1 MLQHFKMN
9 HYKTNSF
16 RKQDNIYTILHI
28 DDCNLSLVLSIFTK
42 VSSSGL
48 HADHDTWLSKERFS
62 QPWVA
67 LSQFNPWLMTFAPSD
82 PQALVS
88 GANTISCHHDFGNSG
103 NLLTVLATFAI
114 FITHMILKRNRYI
127 NTGWRRSFRY
137 DHGEKGGRKS
147 LSPQFT
153 ANRHLIHTYSHTMV
167 MTPFTVILQS

>member
-1 MLQHFKMN
+1 MHSRKNFNQFIYNNMLQHFKMN

-114 FITHMILKRNRYI
+114 FITHMILKRNHFLLV
-127 NTGWRRSFRY
+127 GWNREDFSK
-137 DHGEKGGRKS
+137 ESSQLGRLK
-147 LSPQFT
+147 
-153 ANRHLIHTYSHTMV
+153 
-167 MTPFTVILQS
+167 